1 MPNVTLRLTKDG
13 YLVAFPAP
21 NQATDNDDWDSQVGE
36 VMPVLRPVIETYGA
50 RLVIDALLRLE
61 AVLSDSA
68 LPKANGVRDITPKNL
83 DRD

>member
-1 MPNVTLRLTKDG
+1 MPNVTLRLAKDG

-21 NQATDNDDWDSQVGE
+21 NQATDNDWDSQVGE

-50 RLVIDALLRLE
+50 RLLIDALLRLE
-61 AVLSDSA
+61 AVLSDTV

-83 DRD
+83 DCD